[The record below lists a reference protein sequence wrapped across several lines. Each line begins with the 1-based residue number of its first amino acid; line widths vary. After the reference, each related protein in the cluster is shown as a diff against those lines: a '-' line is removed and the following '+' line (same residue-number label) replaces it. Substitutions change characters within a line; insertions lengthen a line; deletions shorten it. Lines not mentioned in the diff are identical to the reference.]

1 MERHEGR
8 VNYIHKRFKR
18 KIQTIKFNFQVS
30 RRAIA
35 FLDAML
41 YKDENSNIQT
51 TLYPKA
57 TNQQAFLH
65 AKSEYSRYLK
75 SSIAYSEALRLKTI
89 CSTSTEFDKNCA
101 AIKQK
106 FLDRQ
111 YKEKVL
117 DEQIKKADRTERK
130 GLFTCKE
137 KNNNKN
143 RILLSVT
150 YNRLLLYETKNC
162 E

>member
-18 KIQTIKFNFQVS
+18 KIQTIKFNSQVS

-75 SSIAYSEALRLKTI
+75 SSIGYSEALRLKTI